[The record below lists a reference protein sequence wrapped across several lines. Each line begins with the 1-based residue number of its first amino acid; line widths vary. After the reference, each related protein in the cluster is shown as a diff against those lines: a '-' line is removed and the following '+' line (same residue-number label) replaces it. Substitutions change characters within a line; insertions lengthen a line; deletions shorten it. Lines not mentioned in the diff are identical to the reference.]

1 MIARGALEGSV
12 FVGFANLC
20 ALASLREPARGTSHA
35 KAQSRK
41 EKPQSKTQVFG
52 GRRYGRP
59 NRLLCYRLLYLVI
72 APTARK
78 SEISLRIN

>member
-20 ALASLREPARGTSHA
+20 ALASLRELARGTSHA

-41 EKPQSKTQVFG
+41 EKPQSKTQV
-52 GRRYGRP
+52 
-59 NRLLCYRLLYLVI
+59 
-72 APTARK
+72 
-78 SEISLRIN
+78 SLRAPLRPPKSFAMLSFAILGDCTDRAEIRDFPPY